1 MPGDHRWTSDEE
13 LFAAIRGNLFPAVV
27 GDVMDAMGYIHQ
39 FLPPAIQPLRY
50 DMVVLGRAM
59 PVLEEDIADEEMSP
73 AAEAIRPFGLML
85 EALDDLKKNE
95 VYLCTG
101 GTPAYATWG
110 ELMSTRAKRLG
121 AAGAVLNGYSRDTRG
136 ILKLGFP
143 TFSIGRFAQD
153 QRPRGQVVGYR
164 TKVTIGKTVVEPGD
178 LVFGDLDGV
187 LVIPRTVE
195 HDVMRTAMEKVKRE
209 ELVRMAFER
218 ENMSA
223 SDAVAKFGVM

>member
-1 MPGDHRWTSDEE
+1 MRSDRWTDDEE
-13 LFAAIRGNLFPAVV
+13 LFAAIRGSLFPAVV
-27 GDVMDAMGYIHQ
+27 GDVMDTMGYIHQ
-39 FLPPAIQPLRY
+39 FLPPEIQPLRD
-50 DMVVLGRAM
+50 DMIVLGRAM
-59 PVLEEDIADEEMSP
+59 PVLEEDITQEESRG
-73 AAEAIRPFGLML
+73 AAEAKRPFGKML
-85 EALDDLKKNE
+85 EALDDLKTNE

-101 GTPAYATWG
+101 GSRTYAAWG
-110 ELMSTRAKRLG
+110 ELMSTRARQLG

-164 TKVTIGKTVVEPGD
+164 TKVKIGKTSVDPGD

-187 LVIPRTVE
+187 LVIPQAIER
-195 HDVMRTAMEKVKRE
+195 DVLRMAMEKVERE

-218 ENMSA
+218 DNMSA
-223 SDAVAKFGVM
+223 SDAVDKFGVM